1 MDFPSEV
8 EAVYVICNPQEE
20 RARCE
25 ELLPR
30 LLSTGIPEEKLRL
43 SGPTWGSSLSVDE
56 CFAAYDPFLK
66 RGTLPTF
73 SFKAAA
79 LTKAEISLALNFY
92 TAVKDGATKAG
103 PVLVFESDTWL
114 RADFVPRLRDLLLD
128 LSGKSWDY
136 VSLGEGVGSR
146 PPGCPASY
154 YGPTKAWEPPHQ
166 WVFRCTDSMMFQPA
180 FLQKLSATFI
190 PFKEIIDWELNFQ
203 AMLHAAKCFW
213 ADPPLAEQ
221 GTWNSRTACSL
232 Y

>member
-43 SGPTWGSSLSVDE
+43 SGPTWGSTLSVEE
-56 CFAAYDPFLK
+56 CFTVYDPFLK

-79 LTKAEISLALNFY
+79 LTKGEISLALNFY
-92 TAVKDGATKAG
+92 AAVKDGATKSG

-128 LSGKSWDY
+128 LSDKSWDY
-136 VSLGEGVGSR
+136 VSLGDGVGSR
-146 PPGCPASY
+146 PSGCSPSY

-166 WVFRCTDSMMFQPA
+166 WIFRCRDSMMFQPA
-180 FLQKLSATFI
+180 FLQKLSTTFI

-203 AMLHAAKCFW
+203 TMLHAAKCFW

-221 GTWNSRTACSL
+221 GTWNSRTDCSL

>member
-1 MDFPSEV
+1 MSFPSEV
-8 EAVYVICNPQEE
+8 EAIYVICNPQEE
-20 RARCE
+20 KARCE

-30 LLSTGIPEEKLRL
+30 LLSAGIPEEKLRL
-43 SGPTWGSSLSVDE
+43 SGPTWGSTLSDAE
-56 CFAAYDPFLK
+56 CFAVYDPFLN
-66 RGTLPTF
+66 RGPLPTF
-73 SFKAAA
+73 SFKAAG
-79 LTKAEISLALNFY
+79 LTKGEISLALNFY
-92 TAVKDGATKAG
+92 AAVKDGVTKTG

-114 RADFVPRLRDLLLD
+114 RADFVPRLRDLLVD
-128 LSGKSWDY
+128 LSGRQWDY

-146 PPGCPASY
+146 PPGCPTSY
-154 YGPTKAWEPPHQ
+154 YGPTRAFEPPHQ

-180 FLQKLSATFI
+180 FLKKLEATFA

-203 AMLHAAKCFW
+203 AMLHKATCLW